1 MELTGGHFSG
11 SGFPHFLGG
20 RFPADKHFD
29 YAAANA
35 RGRELVLLQ
44 KGSCES
50 GRLWLITVKT
60 KFICLSR
67 AERLG
72 SGKLSYFSVSFF
84 SPYSFIMAIWILR
97 GVFLFIALG
106 VGTSIAFQQNVFWTI
121 PLVLLLAMIVIL
133 LDMIMP
139 KKKVEVV
146 SSVYFGVFIGLLM
159 TAMLQLIMK
168 PRWEMLEVKGPI
180 PQYFD
185 IVVMPLLCYVCVSV
199 LFQTQEDFR
208 FIIPYIEFQ
217 KDVKG
222 NKPYLLDTSVVIDG
236 RIADLMET
244 GIVENQLIMPR
255 FVLAELQGIA
265 DSSDKLKRSRG
276 RRGLDI
282 LNRLRNDE
290 DVEFRIYERD
300 LPESEGQPVDM
311 KLVLLAS
318 HLDAKVVTGDY
329 NLNKVA
335 KLHNVQVIN
344 LNDIA
349 NSLKPIFLPGETVQV
364 TVVKTGEES
373 NQGIGYLDDGTMIVI
388 ENGREYVGKNV
399 EINVTSVLQ
408 KSAGRMIFGKFT
420 KVVW

>member
-1 MELTGGHFSG
+1 
-11 SGFPHFLGG
+11 
-20 RFPADKHFD
+20 
-29 YAAANA
+29 
-35 RGRELVLLQ
+35 
-44 KGSCES
+44 
-50 GRLWLITVKT
+50 
-60 KFICLSR
+60 
-67 AERLG
+67 
-72 SGKLSYFSVSFF
+72 
-84 SPYSFIMAIWILR
+84 MAIWILR

-373 NQGIGYLDDGTMIVI
+373 NQGIGHLDDGTMIVI